1 MIFRRLRTGTAWGW
15 PKSTG
20 GAGFRPSWTSDLDG
34 LRLDGKFKFG
44 CFGSVLNSR
53 HCCSLMVGAIR
64 PTILLATLRVT
75 IVAERERN
83 GRNGEFHSSEA
94 DPERIVSVQDFST
107 ETLRSVIAHLEAST
121 EFEHLVYREAEL
133 DAIWTITGFFL
144 VNEPR
149 SSERETVKL
158 LHAGVHRAH
167 DLVAAS
173 QPDAAAAVLRAFL

>member
-1 MIFRRLRTGTAWGW
+1 LALEAPAIAGRGDSSYDTFCDAGGGKIMPE
-15 PKSTG
+15 PK
-20 GAGFRPSWTSDLDG
+20 
-34 LRLDGKFKFG
+34 
-44 CFGSVLNSR
+44 
-53 HCCSLMVGAIR
+53 
-64 PTILLATLRVT
+64 
-75 IVAERERN
+75 RN
-83 GRNGEFHSSEA
+83 GQNGRDGRNGASHAHEA
-94 DPERIVSVQDFST
+94 NPEHIVSVQDFSP

-149 SSERETVKL
+149 SSERDTVRR

-173 QPDAAAAVLRAFL
+173 QPDAAAAVLRGFL

>member
-1 MIFRRLRTGTAWGW
+1 
-15 PKSTG
+15 
-20 GAGFRPSWTSDLDG
+20 
-34 LRLDGKFKFG
+34 
-44 CFGSVLNSR
+44 
-53 HCCSLMVGAIR
+53 MVGAIR
-64 PTILLATLRVT
+64 PTIHLAALSVK
-75 IVAERERN
+75 IVVEPEQN
-83 GRNGEFHSSEA
+83 GRNGASHLPEA
-94 DPERIVSVQDFST
+94 DPERIVSVQDFSP

-121 EFEHLVYREAEL
+121 DFEHLVYREAEL

-149 SSERETVKL
+149 SSERETVRR